1 MRVTNKI
8 NSLEANSTNN
18 QVTTPSMR
26 KQRRQLIVMLSVLSS
41 SLFIAILL
49 QVAARPKLT
58 GAQANPSDHATG
70 TGINDTSS
78 TSEPVGSSSD
88 QVVPGSTAT
97 TSQTSSVT
105 TSSSDATV
113 NVTNNKQSGSTG
125 QAQSTTTVNVNGQNV
140 PIDSNGTVHKTVHT
154 DGNNSSSLNVSITS
168 QSSPTNAGDGM

>member
-105 TSSSDATV
+105 TSRAGRPARPSQPPPLTSMV
-113 NVTNNKQSGSTG
+113 RMC
-125 QAQSTTTVNVNGQNV
+125 QSTVMAQYIRLFILTATT
-140 PIDSNGTVHKTVHT
+140 PAPST
-154 DGNNSSSLNVSITS
+154 SL
-168 QSSPTNAGDGM
+168 